1 MKQIQWAVFT
11 ASFMGLAL
19 AAGGAFANHYP
30 EATQVQASAASRSCT
45 QLELSA
51 GLDRN
56 QCGTLTVAQVIE
68 RIVADENDD

>member
-1 MKQIQWAVFT
+1 MKQIQWAVFA

-19 AAGGAFANHYP
+19 TAGGAFANHYP
-30 EATQVQASAASRSCT
+30 EATQMQTSAASRSCT

-51 GLDRN
+51 GVDRS

-68 RIVADENDD
+68 QMLADQDD